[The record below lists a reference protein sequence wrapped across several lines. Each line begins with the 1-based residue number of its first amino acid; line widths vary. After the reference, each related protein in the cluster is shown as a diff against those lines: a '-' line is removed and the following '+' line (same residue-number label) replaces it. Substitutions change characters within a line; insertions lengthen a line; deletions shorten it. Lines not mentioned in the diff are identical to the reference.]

1 MYEFFK
7 TFSRESVSTT
17 ICQTQIWE
25 DTTFSCVCKPSCNRT
40 NYFKWNKR
48 TEQYRSLSA
57 IHQCPLFFLQILSVI
72 LVFHLPPHRHFF
84 LTTRDWSAHTC
95 SRVHRVFP
103 SSRFCAPHLA
113 YLQCRISIVFASFSP
128 HSPLFH
134 SRKPVCRAPLS
145 LSLSLSL
152 ALFLPFSTYV
162 NIALFLCYLIRSCT
176 ISHQHF
182 FLLYLPQRHVV
193 VREYRDTE
201 ESADAQTQHSRCHQS
216 AGSAVAAII
225 SHQPRQ
231 AKAATHSLSLSTL
244 CPLRKARPLVVAQK

>member
-1 MYEFFK
+1 MPSFLSSSLISDPR
-7 TFSRESVSTT
+7 FS
-17 ICQTQIWE
+17 
-25 DTTFSCVCKPSCNRT
+25 
-40 NYFKWNKR
+40 
-48 TEQYRSLSA
+48 
-57 IHQCPLFFLQILSVI
+57 
-72 LVFHLPPHRHFF
+72 
-84 LTTRDWSAHTC
+84 
-95 SRVHRVFP
+95 FP
-103 SSRFCAPHLA
+103 SPQALLSHYTGLVRTRARVCIVSSRLVVLAHPISPICSAVSRSSLHLSLPTPLSSTLESRFVV
-113 YLQCRISIVFASFSP
+113 R
-128 HSPLFH
+128 
-134 SRKPVCRAPLS
+134 LS
-145 LSLSLSL
+145 LS
-152 ALFLPFSTYV
+152 LFLPFSTYV
-162 NIALFLCYLIRSCT
+162 NTVLFLCYLIRSCT